1 MVKRTS
7 NSPGPYIPPQ
17 PSAPPLPERGFSP
30 ERTSGSPS
38 GPYIRP
44 TPSAPPLPDG
54 LDPRA
59 YSPSRSSAG
68 VASSPLGGLATMR
81 LNGGSAGTA
90 PMRRSQLPPAPSRPS
105 RELHIQDIPAGALQ
119 NMASFLDPRTRQA
132 LSVVS
137 KTMNE
142 AAWSSQTH
150 MQVRDKK
157 MLNRLHHYPN
167 LQSLRLR
174 GNITLDELKALP
186 KTLRHLDLSECDANS
201 GAKSHAAIEY
211 LTTVSPGTRTVPFPH
226 LESLNVKGARL
237 GDRGA
242 ALLADKMSSLKTLNV
257 ADGGIS
263 EVGAKK
269 LADHKSLESLDMSGN
284 RIDARGA
291 QHLAASESIKTLRL
305 CCCGVTDPGIH
316 ALADNPRLTSL
327 DVSGNNI
334 GDEALHA
341 LAASPSLAELDVS
354 CNRPFTTIPLGQRVT
369 EAGEMAV
376 ALALGLLKR
385 EKPLVSLKA
394 DGNYFDDTAAEMLA
408 YPPNGTLSLSLKSNL
423 IEAAG
428 AQKLAENPILKSL
441 DLTQNKIDDEGVEA
455 LASSRSLRELVVRNC
470 RVTDAGVAALARN
483 RTLTSLDLG
492 NLVTE
497 TGDEAEQAGYDKTA
511 NEVSDE
517 GAMLLAQNRTL
528 TSLSIQGQGDLCGD
542 AGILELAKNRTLTS
556 LNVAFTNMTPVS
568 TPELARNSVLTSLNV
583 RWNYRL
589 GDADM
594 VALAKSQSL
603 TFLDARDT
611 SMGEEGAKALEA
623 NIRLTGTPDDP
634 NFISKSY
641 REPD

>member
-7 NSPGPYIPPQ
+7 NSPYIPPQ
-17 PSAPPLPERGFSP
+17 PSAPPMPEHGF
-30 ERTSGSPS
+30 
-38 GPYIRP
+38 GPYV
-44 TPSAPPLPDG
+44 PSASPLPWG
-54 LDPRA
+54 LDQAGGQRA
-59 YSPSRSSAG
+59 HSPSRSSAG

-90 PMRRSQLPPAPSRPS
+90 PMRRGQLPPTPSRPPVAQN
-105 RELHIQDIPAGALQ
+105 LQDLPAEALQ

-137 KTMNE
+137 KTMHE

-157 MLNRLHHYPN
+157 MLNRLYHYPN

-186 KTLRHLDLSECDANS
+186 KTLRHLDLSGCDANS

-211 LTTVSPGTRTVPFPH
+211 LTTVSPGTSTVPFPH
-226 LESLNVKGARL
+226 LESLNVKGAQL

-242 ALLADKMSSLKTLNV
+242 ELLADNMSSLKTLNV

-316 ALADNPRLTSL
+316 ALASNPRLTSL
-327 DVSGNNI
+327 DVGGNYI

-385 EKPLVSLKA
+385 ETPLVSLKA

-441 DLTQNKIDDEGVEA
+441 DLTQNKIDDAGVEA

-470 RVTDAGVAALARN
+470 RVTDTGVAALASN

-497 TGDEAEQAGYDKTA
+497 TENEAEQADYDKTA
-511 NEVSDE
+511 NEISDE
-517 GAMLLAQNRTL
+517 GARLLGQNRTL
-528 TSLSIQGQGDLCGD
+528 TSLSIQGNLCGD
-542 AGILELAKNRTLTS
+542 AGVLELAKNRTLTS

-568 TPELARNSVLTSLNV
+568 TPELARNPVLTSLNV
-583 RWNYRL
+583 RWNYDL
-589 GDADM
+589 GEAGA
-594 VALAKSQSL
+594 VELAKSQSL
-603 TFLDARDT
+603 TSLDARNT
-611 SMGEEGAKALEA
+611 SMGMGGALALQA
-623 NIRLTGTPDDP
+623 NIRITGALDDP
-634 NFISKSY
+634 NFIRDSY

>member
-1 MVKRTS
+1 MMVKRTS
-7 NSPGPYIPPQ
+7 NSPYIPPQ
-17 PSAPPLPERGFSP
+17 PSAPPMPEHGF
-30 ERTSGSPS
+30 
-38 GPYIRP
+38 GPYV
-44 TPSAPPLPDG
+44 PSASPLPWG
-54 LDPRA
+54 LDQAGGQRA
-59 YSPSRSSAG
+59 HSPSRSSAG

-90 PMRRSQLPPAPSRPS
+90 SMRRGQLPPTPSRPPVAQN
-105 RELHIQDIPAGALQ
+105 LQDLPAKALQ
-119 NMASFLDPRTRQA
+119 NMASFLDPRSRQA

-211 LTTVSPGTRTVPFPH
+211 LTTVSPVTRTVPFPH

-237 GDRGA
+237 GDHGA
-242 ALLADKMSSLKTLNV
+242 ELLAGMSSLKTLNV

-316 ALADNPRLTSL
+316 ALASNPRLTSL
-327 DVSGNNI
+327 DVSGNYI

-376 ALALGLLKR
+376 ALAMGLLKR
-385 EKPLVSLKA
+385 ETPLVSLKA

-441 DLTQNKIDDEGVEA
+441 DLTQNKIDDAGVEA

-470 RVTDAGVAALARN
+470 RVTDTGVAALASN

-497 TGDEAEQAGYDKTA
+497 TGNEAEQAGYDETA
-511 NEVSDE
+511 NEISDE
-517 GAMLLAQNRTL
+517 GARLLGQNRTL
-528 TSLSIQGQGDLCGD
+528 TSLSIQGNLCGD
-542 AGILELAKNRTLTS
+542 AGVLELAKNRTLTS

-568 TPELARNSVLTSLNV
+568 TPELARNPVLTSLNV
-583 RWNYRL
+583 RWNYDL